1 MNSKI
6 IIPIIL
12 FIFLV
17 SGCKTKTEQSA
28 KPGEGTVTYNVSYPD
43 SAKYGMKASLF
54 PHEMNLFF
62 KDDKATFVAAAGM
75 GTVQIVNILDHS
87 KNTYTSLLIDAIRQ
101 NYACKLSP
109 EEIKENENNPKFEFE
124 FIDETKIIAG
134 LECKKVL
141 IKNIATKTT
150 SEAFYYPKI
159 KFYYMNSPFKDFGYL
174 FMEYSHTI
182 NNLTM
187 KLVATN
193 VDLKTPVDTTFFEVH
208 GEFLWISQKNF
219 FAYLNQ
225 L

>member
-1 MNSKI
+1 MNK
-6 IIPIIL
+6 L
-12 FIFLV
+12 IFSIGLLIFFAT
-17 SGCKTKTEQSA
+17 GCKTKTEQNA
-28 KPGEGTVTYNVSYPD
+28 KPGEGTVTYTVTYPD
-43 SAKYGMKASLF
+43 SFKYGMKAALF
-54 PHEMNLFF
+54 PHEMDLFF
-62 KDDKATFVAAAGM
+62 KDDRATFVAAGGM

-87 KNTYTSLLIDAIRQ
+87 KNTYTSLLMDAIRQ

-109 EEIKENENNPKFEFE
+109 EEIKENESSPKLEYE

-134 LECKKVL
+134 FECKKVL
-141 IKNIATKTT
+141 IKDITNKTT

-159 KFYYMNSPFKDFGYL
+159 KFYYINSPFKDFGYL

-187 KLVATN
+187 KLTATN

-208 GEFLWISQKNF
+208 GEFIWINQKNF
-219 FAYLNQ
+219 YNYLNQ